1 MDLLAHSLLTDSNI
15 TVLINDNKDPMNYF
29 KRMEKDIVIVKN
41 VNDKFGG
48 NRKQFRANVQ
58 YSAQ

>member
-1 MDLLAHSLLTDSNI
+1 
-15 TVLINDNKDPMNYF
+15 MNYF

-41 VNDKFGG
+41 VNDKF
-48 NRKQFRANVQ
+48 RANAQ

>member
-1 MDLLAHSLLTDSNI
+1 
-15 TVLINDNKDPMNYF
+15 MNYF

-48 NRKQFRANVQ
+48 NRKQFRANAQ